1 MAEEKILLAHG
12 SGGRLTHDLIRQV
25 FLPRFSNPLLDIL
38 DDSAK
43 IHHSSGPLRSRRIP
57 MSSIPSFSPAE
68 ILRKVGRLRNRQRPG
83 DGGRHAPLIS
93 VLL

>member
-1 MAEEKILLAHG
+1 MEKGMAEDKILLAHG

-43 IHHSSGPLRSRRIP
+43 VHHPSGTIAFTTDSYVVHPLFF
-57 MSSIPSFSPAE
+57 SFL
-68 ILRKVGRLRNRQRPG
+68 I
-83 DGGRHAPLIS
+83 RHG
-93 VLL
+93 